1 MENEK
6 CKVKKTIRMCV
17 GCRKRFFQKD
27 LLRLQCKNGNLI
39 RFEGIGR
46 SFYVCK
52 DCISSKK
59 VINYI
64 AKQCNITKEEAKNF
78 ILHFSFYT

>member
-1 MENEK
+1 MKN
-6 CKVKKTIRMCV
+6 VKKPVRMCIV
-17 GCRKRFFQKD
+17 CRTRDLQKN
-27 LLRLQCKNGNLI
+27 LIRLQCDNQKLI
-39 RFEGIGR
+39 SFKGIGR